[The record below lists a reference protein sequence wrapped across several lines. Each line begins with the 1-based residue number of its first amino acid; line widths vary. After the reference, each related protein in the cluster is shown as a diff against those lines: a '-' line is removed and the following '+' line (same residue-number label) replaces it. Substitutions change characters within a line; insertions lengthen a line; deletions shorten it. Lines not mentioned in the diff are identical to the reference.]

1 MDKARQQIT
10 KIRDLYTQRND
21 AVRAGKS
28 AGRFDYALQA
38 ANADLELAISS
49 LEKYKAIYDALALEG
64 DEADQ
69 QLEVKLTE
77 AQLTKRQQELIEI
90 RDSAEPII
98 QMVSKGT
105 GNIDETITGLRPKQV
120 GTTKNEQPSY
130 ITD

>member
-1 MDKARQQIT
+1 M
-10 KIRDLYTQRND
+10 
-21 AVRAGKS
+21 
-28 AGRFDYALQA
+28 
-38 ANADLELAISS
+38 AISS

-120 GTTKNEQPSY
+120 GTTKNE
-130 ITD
+130 